1 MTPANK
7 KPQVSSNDYWEVSH
21 AAGLLT
27 SQACTVSARHIRDG
41 MLRIQF
47 NREVAYYAR
56 GIVADVESGRKSV
69 GEGLKTLKNERNS
82 LLSQVSAYGKNVFG
96 LLGGGLQVAGGIT
109 MCGGTGGLA
118 CAVGLFIAAQGA
130 NNIYENGN
138 NIYEGRTDTEGP
150 MRDGYQAISRRLGG
164 GDYEGNMA
172 YGAADLIMS
181 GWGLFRLVPKK
192 DSWRLYHYFRADK
205 EVAFKQTRSGVL
217 VIDAGADIGT
227 THGMREEWIKNNE

>member
-1 MTPANK
+1 MTSANK

-21 AAGLLT
+21 AAGVLT
-27 SQACTVSARHIRDG
+27 SQACTLSARHIRDG

-56 GIVADVESGRKSV
+56 GIVTDVESGRKSV
-69 GEGLKTLKNERNS
+69 EEGLKAIKDERNS
-82 LLSQVSAYGKNVFG
+82 LLNQLTAYGKNVFG
-96 LLGGGLQVAGGIT
+96 LLGGGLQVAGGLT

-150 MRDGYQAISRRLGG
+150 MRDGYQAISRRVSGS
-164 GDYEGNMA
+164 DYGGNMA

-192 DSWRLYHYFRADK
+192 DSWRLYRYIRTDK
-205 EVAFKQTRSGVL
+205 EIAIKQTAAEVIFLESG
-217 VIDAGADIGT
+217 ANT
-227 THGMREEWIKNNE
+227 STMHTMTEERKRHNE

>member
-7 KPQVSSNDYWEVSH
+7 KPHVSSNNYWEVSH

-56 GIVADVESGRKSV
+56 GIVADVESGKKSAE
-69 GEGLKTLKNERNS
+69 EGLKEIKGESES
-82 LLSQVSAYGKNVFG
+82 LLSQIAAYGKNVFG
-96 LLGGGLQVAGGIT
+96 LLGGGLQVAGGLT
-109 MCGGTGGLA
+109 MCGASRGLG
-118 CAVGLFIAAQGA
+118 CPIGLLIATQGA
-130 NNIYENGN
+130 NNIYENAN

-150 MRDGYQAISRRLGG
+150 MRDGYQAISRWISGSEYG
-164 GDYEGNMA
+164 GNMA

-181 GWGLFRLVPKK
+181 GWGIFRLVPKK
-192 DSWRLYHYFRADK
+192 DAWRLYRYVRTDK
-205 EVAFKQTRSGVL
+205 EIAIKQAAAEVIILESGANTSTL
-217 VIDAGADIGT
+217 HT
-227 THGMREEWIKNNE
+227 MTEEWKRHNE